1 MQNRLSIRSGIAAAI
16 LGLVMTMVMSGVAQ
30 AADVRLKIAG
40 TWPVKHFGHEIME
53 NMVKEIEDAGVG
65 LKVKYFPA
73 SQLGSGEELVEDAI
87 RGNIDMVQAFIYAQA
102 DPRLEIMNLP
112 ALVTTF
118 DEMKEIYG
126 DPESNLNTL
135 MRDIMGDLGLTYL
148 SLVGEGLVGVVAEK
162 KPEDPNGM
170 GDKGMNIR
178 VWSSE
183 IAKKTTESLGYRTTT
198 MNWAEV
204 LPALQSGVID
214 GAICCTPEW
223 AYTTFAV
230 AGIGK
235 YFVPVNTVVEASA
248 IYASS
253 KTWEKLNEAQQAVL
267 LEASQKAATTA
278 IDMAWERS
286 QGFVEQMKEAGW
298 EILDFT
304 DAERTAM
311 VDHIKSNVWPELS
324 EVIGQETM
332 NKLLGAQ

>member
-1 MQNRLSIRSGIAAAI
+1 MSTLKISRSF
-16 LGLVMTMVMSGVAQ
+16 LGLALALSVSTVAL
-30 AADVRLKIAG
+30 ADTVRLKLAG
-40 TWPVKHFGHEIME
+40 TYPTKHFGHAIME
-53 NMVKEIEDAGVG
+53 DMVKEIEDAGVG

-118 DEMKEIYG
+118 EEMKAIYG
-126 DPESNLNTL
+126 DPNSNLNSI
-135 MRDIMGDLGLTYL
+135 MRDIMTDLGLVYL
-148 SLVGEGLVGVVAEK
+148 SVVGEGLVGVVAEK
-162 KPEDPNGM
+162 KPLDPNGL

-183 IAKKTTESLGYRTTT
+183 VAKKTTESLGYRTTT

-235 YFVPVNTVVEASA
+235 YFVPVNTVVEAQA
-248 IYASS
+248 IYASKKS
-253 KTWEKLNEAQQAVL
+253 WDKLNQEQRDVIRT
-267 LEASQKAATTA
+267 ASEKAAQTA
-278 IDMAWERS
+278 IDMAWERTN
-286 QGFVEQMKEAGW
+286 GFIDQMKEAGW
-298 EILDFT
+298 EILDYT
-304 DAERTAM
+304 PEQRAAM
-311 VDHIKSNVWPELS
+311 VDHIKANVWPDLANT
-324 EVIGQETM
+324 IGQETM
-332 NKLLGAQ
+332 DKLLAK